1 MARDLSEIDISNMHD
16 KEFKVMITKIFT
28 GLEKRVEEMSETL
41 NTKIRT
47 NTAEIKGSINEIRYT
62 LDKINSSLEEVEEKI
77 Q

>member
-16 KEFKVMITKIFT
+16 KEFKVMITKILT

>member
-1 MARDLSEIDISNMHD
+1 MPD
-16 KEFKVMITKIFT
+16 KEFKVMITKILT

-47 NTAEIKGSINEIRYT
+47 NSTINEIRYT
-62 LDKINSSLEEVEEKI
+62 RDKINSSLEEVEEKI